1 MEDLNRAVQCRQST
15 VSGMISAMKITSES
29 LKQLRT
35 TTQFESIYCD
45 VVNICHT
52 LDLPLPQLP
61 RQRRPPARLSGPAAA
76 YCAQNPEE
84 HYRVQFFQFMD
95 TANTALESRY
105 DQPGLAQFC
114 ALEKLLIS
122 PHVSKNDA
130 SPLLQCYP
138 EMDSKKFVIQHAMFA
153 QQNYQCK
160 TLDKTAKVL
169 TSLEPP
175 VRSLFSQIEC
185 LTRLLLTVPVSNA
198 EAERSFSSLRRLKT
212 YLRCCVGQ
220 ERLNHIALLNVHQD
234 ELDAVDLCK
243 VGQEFVDMYP
253 SRQHVFGRFT
263 PHSSGTG

>member
-1 MEDLNRAVQCRQST
+1 
-15 VSGMISAMKITSES
+15 
-29 LKQLRT
+29 
-35 TTQFESIYCD
+35 
-45 VVNICHT
+45 
-52 LDLPLPQLP
+52 
-61 RQRRPPARLSGPAAA
+61 
-76 YCAQNPEE
+76 
-84 HYRVQFFQFMD
+84 
-95 TANTALESRY
+95 
-105 DQPGLAQFC
+105 
-114 ALEKLLIS
+114 
-122 PHVSKNDA
+122 
-130 SPLLQCYP
+130 
-138 EMDSKKFVIQHAMFA
+138 MDSKKFVIQHAMFA
-153 QQNYQCK
+153 QKNNQCK
-160 TLDKTAKVL
+160 TLDETAKVL